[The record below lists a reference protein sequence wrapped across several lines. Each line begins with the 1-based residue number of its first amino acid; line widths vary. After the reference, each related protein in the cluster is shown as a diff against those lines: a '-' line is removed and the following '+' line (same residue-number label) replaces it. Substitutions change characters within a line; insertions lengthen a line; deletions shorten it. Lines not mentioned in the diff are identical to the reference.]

1 MSNGSR
7 VYTSRMTLMPPPE
20 VPGDGQVDF
29 YSVGGDP
36 NGVINGTLGDRA
48 FEIGGTTKWVCLGGL
63 VWQSEDAG
71 EPPIGPASGDLSGTY
86 PGPLVVGFN
95 GIPIDT
101 AAPANGDALLYN
113 GLANE
118 WQHAPIVF
126 GGGPPV
132 GPAGGDL
139 GGLYPNPGVVGL
151 QTRPVSPAAPAA
163 GNVLTWNGAA
173 WAPAGLTSASLQA
186 IYGSFSDSTDQAF
199 VPGGAFVVKYDTV
212 EGANGVSVVND
223 PITLRPTRITVA
235 QAGIYAL
242 TLSPQILHTGGG
254 TEIITFW
261 LRLDG
266 GNVPRSAS
274 SLEMGNNNNRTL
286 PYIEVILPMA
296 AGQYVEW
303 VFTSSTGTNLTLEA
317 FPEVVGPIAI
327 PAIPSVIAG
336 VKLIGTT

>member
-1 MSNGSR
+1 MNNGSR
-7 VYTSRMTLMPPPE
+7 VYTSRVTLMPPPE

-36 NGVINGTLGDRA
+36 NGVINGALGDRA
-48 FEIGGTTKWVCLGGL
+48 FQIGGTSKWVCLGGL

-71 EPPIGPASGDLSGTY
+71 EPPTGPASGDLTGAY

-139 GGLYPNPGVVGL
+139 GGLYPNPSVVGL
-151 QTRPVSPAAPAA
+151 QTRPVSSAAPAVSD
-163 GNVLTWNGAA
+163 VLAWDGIRWIPTPLGVIPLAA
-173 WAPAGLTSASLQA
+173 V
-186 IYGSFSDSTDQAF
+186 YGQFYDLTDQPLAPNTPL
-199 VPGGAFVVKYDTV
+199 VLQYDTV
-212 EGANGVSVVND
+212 GSANGVSVVND
-223 PITLRPTRITVA
+223 PITFRPTRLTVA
-235 QAGIYAL
+235 VAGVYEVAVSL
-242 TLSPQILHTGGG
+242 QMFQSGG
-254 TEIITFW
+254 TAQTITFW
-261 LRLDG
+261 LRVDG
-266 GNVPRSAS
+266 ANVPDSAS
-274 SLEMGNNNNRTL
+274 SIEMGNNNRRTL
-286 PYIEVILPMA
+286 PFVPIILPLA

-303 VFTSSTGTNLTLEA
+303 VVMSTGNTDSVEH
-317 FPEVVGPIAI
+317 FPAVIGPPAV
-327 PAIPSVIAG
+327 PAIPSVIAS
-336 VKLIGTT
+336 VKRLGA